1 MGAISTY
8 VSLYVSCLFS
18 LLFREEADALTLSS
32 SRHILCA
39 FMHVRNLAIQLLGHL
54 QLKPAELL
62 KDFKFLLAISL
73 QQEEKNEI
81 PWAQNEGNE
90 KVETTKKL

>member
-73 QQEEKNEI
+73 QQQEK
-81 PWAQNEGNE
+81 
-90 KVETTKKL
+90 K